1 MNFGHKIAIAYVS
14 FVVIIITMVVLC
26 INNKDIFLVS
36 GDYYK
41 REIAYQEE
49 INKFDNTAKLTAPVQ
64 ISKKSGKVE
73 LVFPP
78 ELNGSSGE
86 LHFYRPANAKLD
98 FKVPLTLSSD
108 LTQTVDVSQQ
118 VSGLWVL
125 KMEWNK
131 SGKTYMK
138 EEKIVF

>member
-1 MNFGHKIAIAYVS
+1 MNFGHKIAIAYTS

-49 INKFDNTAKLTAPVQ
+49 INKYDNTSKLTAPVQ

-73 LVFPP
+73 IMFPQ
-78 ELNGSSGE
+78 ELEGSSGE
-86 LHFYRPANAKLD
+86 LHFYRPSNAKLD
-98 FKVPLTLSSD
+98 FKVPIALSSD
-108 LTQTVDVSQQ
+108 LTQTVDVSHQ

>member
-1 MNFGHKIAIAYVS
+1 MNFGHKIAIAYTS

-49 INKFDNTAKLTAPVQ
+49 INKYDNTSKLTAPVQ

-73 LVFPP
+73 IMFPQ
-78 ELNGSSGE
+78 ELEGSSGE
-86 LHFYRPANAKLD
+86 LHFYRPSNAKLD
-98 FKVPLTLSSD
+98 FKVPIALSSD